1 MPAATNRPSLVLAAC
16 LGILSTPAGAASLAW
31 PGPAPCNGT
40 LQACIDAAASGDTI
54 RLVGTAAIDESV
66 TITNKSLT
74 LRGGRADRRSTFA
87 PLRSVSV
94 AVSGSASPTVVVE
107 DLAFANGGVRMIH
120 NGSAAASLTVR
131 QVRAFRRGGFSGAID
146 ALASGTGQLRTTIEN
161 CDLEIDGAAESLE
174 AIWLSGG
181 APAEHSVRFNRIQI
195 RDNLQRAAILIGGQQ
210 SEVRA
215 RISGNHIDGRNYNSG
230 ILVQDDQIAG
240 TIVADIVS
248 NVIRNQDGNVGAA
261 AAIAIAADSGSI
273 DAWVLH
279 NTVVDNRTGI
289 SLRSRRDLGGELV
302 GFVRYNLVA
311 WNTVTGIRIPAD
323 YAGDVVNSHNLV
335 HGNGFNEF
343 TPGPGTITA
352 APRLRTD
359 RFRLLPSSPAID
371 AAPSGPVSGIPDVD
385 IDGQPRINGPA
396 ADIGAFESGG
406 PRHHLHRDT
415 NPSTT
420 NHVSLLDWPEVN
432 GLSGERVLFTPVWN
446 PNGAPAGVYNNH
458 HTGIYFA
465 GSAIQRWA
473 IFNQSFA
480 DMPQGASFNL
490 VRPHPGHTFVHTV
503 TAANQ
508 TGFTTLIDHPSTNGR
523 PGRFLI
529 ASPYW
534 TATYYN
540 AGLAIA
546 YVGPNWVIF
555 NTSSSPLPV
564 GAQFFI
570 HQQDRS
576 QAAFS
581 VVANPINIGSNTAI
595 LDHPLLNGRPC
606 AQLQV
611 SQGFGGIRVATPI
624 GVYYEPAIARHAVF
638 TQDLSAMPVGAEF
651 NVWFDPWQVE
661 LCTSGELFRDGFE
674 PS

>member
-1 MPAATNRPSLVLAAC
+1 MPAAILRPFVALVAFVLAPWSSASAAP
-16 LGILSTPAGAASLAW
+16 LSW

-40 LQACIDAAASGDTI
+40 LQACINAAASGDTI
-54 RLVGTAAIDESV
+54 LLVGAAAIDESV
-66 TITNKSLT
+66 TITNKSLV

-87 PLRSVSV
+87 PLRSVNITV
-94 AVSGSASPTVVVE
+94 NGSASPSVLIE
-107 DLAFANGGVRMIH
+107 DVAFANGGIRTNH
-120 NGSAAASLTVR
+120 TGSATAQITVR
-131 QVRAFRRGGFSGAID
+131 QISAFLDWGFLAAVD
-146 ALASGTGQLRTTIEN
+146 AQATGSGQLRTTVEN
-161 CDLEIDGAAESLE
+161 CDLEVDGSGDGRE
-174 AIWLSGG
+174 AIWLGG
-181 APAEHSVRFNRIQI
+181 TAPTEHRVQFNRI
-195 RDNLQRAAILIGGQQ
+195 RFRNGLQKAAIFVGGQGNP
-210 SEVRA
+210 VRA
-215 RISGNHIDGRNYNSG
+215 RISANHIDGSNYNSG
-230 ILVQDDQIAG
+230 ISILDTLGEG
-240 TIVADIVS
+240 TMVVDVVS
-248 NVIRNQDGNVGAA
+248 NVIRNQSGNVGGA
-261 AAIAIAADSGSI
+261 AAILVDADSGSI
-273 DAWVLH
+273 DAWILH

-311 WNTVTGIRIPAD
+311 WNTFTGIRIPAD

-343 TPGPGTITA
+343 MPGPGTITN

-359 RFRLLPSSPAID
+359 RFRLLPSSPAIN

-415 NPSTT
+415 NPSTA

-432 GLSGERVLFTPVWN
+432 GLSGERMLFTPVWN
-446 PNGAPAGVYNNH
+446 PNGAPAGIYNNH

-480 DMPQGASFNL
+480 DMPQGASFNV
-490 VRPHPGHTFVHTV
+490 VRPHPDHTFTHTV
-503 TAANQ
+503 TTANQ
-508 TGFTTLIDHPSTNGR
+508 AGFTTLIDHPSTNGR

-534 TATYYN
+534 TATYYI

-546 YVGPNWVIF
+546 YLGPNWVIF
-555 NTSSSPLPV
+555 NTSNSPLPV

-581 VVANPINIGSNTAI
+581 VVATPINIGSNTMI

-606 AQLQV
+606 SQLQV
-611 SQGFGGIRVATPI
+611 SQGFGGIRVAAPI
-624 GVYYEPAIARHAVF
+624 GVYYEPAIGRHAVF
-638 TQDLSAMPVGAEF
+638 TQDLSAMPTGAEF

-661 LCTSGELFRDGFE
+661 QCTSGELFRDSFE